1 MTRFDRTPE
10 QSVFCFVA
18 AVVVGLLAW
27 AVLWVWR
34 IVG

>member
-10 QSVFCFVA
+10 QSVLNFVA
-18 AVVVGLLAW
+18 AVLVGLVAW

-34 IVG
+34 AFG